1 MASVQTKAGSTAG
14 GVVPRVVPNL
24 ILPGWMLI
32 PATVALLLVVAP
44 ILALVLNIPWG
55 RSWALLTHPDAL
67 QTLGLS
73 LSTAVVA
80 TILCTVLGFPLALAL
95 HHHGRNHP
103 QGMAVVQLLVY
114 APLVLSPVVSGL
126 ALTYLWG
133 RKGLVGQY
141 LDQWG
146 LPIAFTTAAV
156 VLTQVFVALPFF
168 VSTVVTALRGI
179 PSRFEELAATEGATR
194 WEIMRRVIIPLS
206 LPGIFTGM
214 ILGFARAL
222 GEYGATLTFAGNV
235 AGVTRTIPLHIELG
249 LSSNDMDRA
258 LGAVIMLLAVYVL
271 IIGAIAVVRMLAQRN
286 R

>member
-1 MASVQTKAGSTAG
+1 MASVQSFTQTRSAG
-14 GVVPRVVPNL
+14 RLPNL
-24 ILPGWMLI
+24 LLPDWMLI
-32 PATVALLLVVAP
+32 PATIALLLVVGP
-44 ILALVLNIPWG
+44 ILALAFNIPWD
-55 RSWALLTHPDAL
+55 RSWELLTQPEAL
-67 QTLGLS
+67 QTLSLS

-80 TILCTVLGFPLALAL
+80 TVLCAVLGFPLALAV

-103 QGMAVVQLLVY
+103 RWAAVVQVLVY

-126 ALTYLWG
+126 ALTFLWG

-141 LDQWG
+141 LDQVG
-146 LPIAFTTAAV
+146 IPIAFTTAAV

-179 PSRFEELAATEGATR
+179 PLRFEEIAATEGATR
-194 WEIMRRVIIPLS
+194 WEIMSRVIIPLC

-271 IIGAIAVVRMLAQRN
+271 IIGMIAVIRMVSQQR